1 MENAITL
8 FIQGHGSENI
18 TIPFNNN
25 SLKLLSFA
33 GKPGAS
39 GDLGRCEYYNNQPI
53 FTIINNFL
61 NNQYLNHTNLDKES
75 QGQLFSSIS
84 QDLQQIYE
92 NCDFI
97 YDKGFTETY
106 PVSERIFYFKPN
118 LHETC
123 RLCTNPEES
132 STENM
137 ITMENKDRCIAGRCL
152 TERNKKNL
160 CCPEYGLTVIC
171 SSFIEDARFTL
182 AGNSFKERN
191 NANINMKLSN
201 KNYWK
206 NRASNEYKYLVD
218 KIYNQKQISLTE
230 LNVLFKSMGFEYI
243 YIFDPSCRYCE
254 IDPLEAEKYRNL
266 ELIKPSNRT
275 IINGNTEPIY
285 SSQPTNSFLN
295 NNQTTINKN
304 SNSFVQPIQECING
318 VCGLFQNKSKI
329 DGGKTKRITRKVF
342 KKRKTNKKKQTIMKK
357 RKTARKTVKK
367 KY

>member
-1 MENAITL
+1 MEKAITL

-18 TIPFNNN
+18 SIPFNNN

-61 NNQYLNHTNLDKES
+61 NKQYLNHTNLDKES
-75 QGQLFSSIS
+75 QGELLTYTS
-84 QDLQQIYE
+84 QHLQEIYE
-92 NCDFI
+92 KCDFI

-106 PVSERIFYFKPN
+106 PVSERIFYFEPN

-137 ITMENKDRCIAGRCL
+137 IILEGKDRCTAGRCL
-152 TERNKKNL
+152 TERNKNNL
-160 CCPEYGLTVIC
+160 CCPEYGLTVVC
-171 SSFIEDARFTL
+171 SSFMEDARFTL
-182 AGNSFKERN
+182 AGNSFKERS

-218 KIYNQKQISLTE
+218 KIYNQKEISLTE
-230 LNVLFKSMGFEYI
+230 LNGLFKSMGFEYI

-266 ELIKPSNRT
+266 ELIKPSERIN
-275 IINGNTEPIY
+275 NGNTEPIY

-295 NNQTTINKN
+295 NNPNNINKN

-329 DGGKTKRITRKVF
+329 DGGKTKTKRIKRKVF
-342 KKRKTNKKKQTIMKK
+342 KKHKTNKKKEKYLLI
-357 RKTARKTVKK
+357 RKEKQLKNV
-367 KY
+367 